1 MNTYNI
7 KQKLNNI
14 YVNININL
22 NIYVIL
28 FIYYDI
34 CSIDLLD
41 LIEEAV

>member
-28 FIYYDI
+28 FICDDI
-34 CSIDLLD
+34 CSIELLD
-41 LIEEAV
+41 LIPSAV

>member
-7 KQKLNNI
+7 KQNLNNI

-34 CSIDLLD
+34 CSIELLD
-41 LIEEAV
+41 LIPSAV